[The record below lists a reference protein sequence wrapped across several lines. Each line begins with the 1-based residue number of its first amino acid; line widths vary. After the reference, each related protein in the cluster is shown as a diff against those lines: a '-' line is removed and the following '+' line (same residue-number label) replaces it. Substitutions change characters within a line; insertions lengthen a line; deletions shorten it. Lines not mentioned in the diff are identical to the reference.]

1 MRWWLEDKL
10 ERIKQEKA
18 AWIQSQRQKDLQA
31 HKGYNGTSTNS
42 QGGPGNPDH
51 GHRGQSST
59 PLAPTSQ
66 GVVPKKTEAVID
78 CEEEMYQTPGRKTRR
93 ADEAP
98 ENLKYNQ
105 RGNQDEKDHWSLVSS
120 PPGSNPS

>member
-1 MRWWLEDKL
+1 M
-10 ERIKQEKA
+10 
-18 AWIQSQRQKDLQA
+18 
-31 HKGYNGTSTNS
+31 
-42 QGGPGNPDH
+42 
-51 GHRGQSST
+51 
-59 PLAPTSQ
+59 
-66 GVVPKKTEAVID
+66 PKKTEAVID